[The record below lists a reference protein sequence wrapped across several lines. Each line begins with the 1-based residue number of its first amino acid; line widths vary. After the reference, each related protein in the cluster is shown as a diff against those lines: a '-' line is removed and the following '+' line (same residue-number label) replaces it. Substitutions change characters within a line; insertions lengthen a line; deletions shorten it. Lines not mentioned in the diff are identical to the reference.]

1 MKYRLLGRS
10 GLRVSELCLGAM
22 TFGNTSGWGAS
33 EDESRQVFDAFVAA
47 GGNFIDTAP
56 GYQTGESESLLG
68 KFIAGDRDRYVIST
82 KFSLGFVPG
91 DPNSGG
97 NSRKNMMRMAHD
109 SLRRLQ
115 TDYIDLY
122 WMHAWDGI
130 TPEEEVMRA
139 FDDLVRAGKVLHIG
153 LSDTPAWAAARAH
166 TIAELRGWTSLAAL
180 QLRYSLIDRTA
191 DRELL
196 PMAAALGMS
205 VLIWGGLGGGLL
217 SGKYQ
222 QSTGAIVGEGRL
234 AGPNYR
240 DMQISEKTAA
250 VIRGVSEMAS
260 EIAVSPTQLALAWL
274 RSRSPIMIPIL
285 GARTA
290 EQLEQNLNCLN
301 ISLNASQLQKLD
313 ALSDLSYGFPS
324 DFLQGNMIG
333 KLLFGPM
340 RDSIEARSRLLL

>member
-1 MKYRLLGRS
+1 
-10 GLRVSELCLGAM
+10 M

-153 LSDTPAWAAARAH
+153 LSDTPAWAAARSVASS
-166 TIAELRGWTSLAAL
+166 ATS
-180 QLRYSLIDRTA
+180 
-191 DRELL
+191 
-196 PMAAALGMS
+196 
-205 VLIWGGLGGGLL
+205 V
-217 SGKYQ
+217 
-222 QSTGAIVGEGRL
+222 TGSCV
-234 AGPNYR
+234 R
-240 DMQISEKTAA
+240 DLT
-250 VIRGVSEMAS
+250 
-260 EIAVSPTQLALAWL
+260 
-274 RSRSPIMIPIL
+274 
-285 GARTA
+285 
-290 EQLEQNLNCLN
+290 
-301 ISLNASQLQKLD
+301 
-313 ALSDLSYGFPS
+313 
-324 DFLQGNMIG
+324 
-333 KLLFGPM
+333 
-340 RDSIEARSRLLL
+340 